1 MTVSTFLEADIARL
15 HYAEHFKV
23 GTIAAQLGVHPDV
36 VRRVLGL
43 LPEPT
48 GERKPRVLTLAPY
61 VDFIQET
68 LQKYPTLRS
77 TRLYDMLCERNF
89 KGSPRTVRHYV
100 KSVRPKV
107 AQKVYLRTHPLPA
120 EQAQIDW
127 GYVGKV
133 RVSGGQR
140 ALWVFVMVLAYSRA
154 LWAELVYD
162 LSIHSL
168 RRSLIRAALHFGGCT
183 RQWLFDNPKTVV
195 LERHQAEARFQP
207 LLLDLCGALRVQP
220 RLCTVRAPWQKG
232 RVERAVRYL
241 KDRFFAGRTIH
252 CIDAANQ
259 QLRDF
264 LSRIPPQRPH
274 PLFPDRTVAQVF
286 AEEKTLLLPLPDCLP
301 DTDQVLS
308 VVPDKTAFVRFDRNL
323 YSVPPDFAKKPLTLC
338 ASDTFLRFLDAGSV
352 VAEFTRT
359 YDINGI
365 RENPAHRKEL
375 LLVKQRAR
383 APKGRDRLRLAVPA
397 CDELFAKWLL
407 GGHNVGSLT
416 LRTLKLLDLYGQDLL
431 QAAVKDALARDT
443 CDLSALS
450 LLCEYHRRAQARPL
464 PVDIPLGENVPEHDV
479 IPHPLE
485 HYDAK

>member
-1 MTVSTFLEADIARL
+1 
-15 HYAEHFKV
+15 
-23 GTIAAQLGVHPDV
+23 
-36 VRRVLGL
+36 
-43 LPEPT
+43 
-48 GERKPRVLTLAPY
+48 
-61 VDFIQET
+61 
-68 LQKYPTLRS
+68 
-77 TRLYDMLCERNF
+77 
-89 KGSPRTVRHYV
+89 
-100 KSVRPKV
+100 
-107 AQKVYLRTHPLPA
+107 
-120 EQAQIDW
+120 
-127 GYVGKV
+127 
-133 RVSGGQR
+133 
-140 ALWVFVMVLAYSRA
+140 
-154 LWAELVYD
+154 
-162 LSIHSL
+162 
-168 RRSLIRAALHFGGCT
+168 
-183 RQWLFDNPKTVV
+183 
-195 LERHQAEARFQP
+195 
-207 LLLDLCGALRVQP
+207 
-220 RLCTVRAPWQKG
+220 
-232 RVERAVRYL
+232 
-241 KDRFFAGRTIH
+241 
-252 CIDAANQ
+252 
-259 QLRDF
+259 
-264 LSRIPPQRPH
+264 
-274 PLFPDRTVAQVF
+274 
-286 AEEKTLLLPLPDCLP
+286 EEKTLLLPLPDCLP